1 MIENLGVSDGGI
13 FSRDFNAKIA
23 GDFVVKQVPFGF
35 SKRQA
40 HYKLV
45 DPFACFT
52 CILLRI

>member
-13 FSRDFNAKIA
+13 LSSNFNAKIA